1 VAQVCR
7 AHSRARCY
15 LISLLCMSTPAAA
28 LEIRTLRA
36 NELPAVHDLVL
47 DAFSEYPVPMQPT
60 RAQFE
65 SMLTRR
71 GADWTVSFGAFH
83 EDQLIGAAMTAIDDW
98 PALHTGAYAVITA
111 VRRGW
116 QGRGVLTALFE
127 WLSLALDRRG
137 VTQMQLE
144 VLIDNPRARRAYE
157 RLGFDS
163 ERHLFCFELPR
174 LDRPQRFREQLG
186 FNVYEGPSAI
196 TAQERHGSSWA
207 SFWSLAPAWTSSTG
221 TVRRTENR
229 VVFEA
234 TWEDELVGYAVVE
247 PSSGELLQIAV
258 NPLHRRRGIGT
269 ELIRACQER
278 ADRPTLRVLNVD
290 DSGDRGVTI
299 AFLRQLG
306 ATMTAVQLELVAHR
320 IG

>member
-1 VAQVCR
+1 
-7 AHSRARCY
+7 
-15 LISLLCMSTPAAA
+15 M
-28 LEIRTLRA
+28 
-36 NELPAVHDLVL
+36 
-47 DAFSEYPVPMQPT
+47 PMQPT
-60 RAQFE
+60 LPQFE
-65 SMLTRR
+65 DMLVRR
-71 GADWTVSFGAFH
+71 GADWTVSFGALH
-83 EDQLIGAAMTAIDDW
+83 QDQLVGAAMVAIDDW

-144 VLIDNPRARRAYE
+144 VLVDNPRARRAYE
-157 RLGFDS
+157 RLGFDN

-186 FNVYEGPSAI
+186 FNVYEGPAAI
-196 TAQERHGSSWA
+196 TAQERHGSSWQ
-207 SFWSLAPAWTSSTG
+207 SFWSLAPAWTGSTG
-221 TVRRTENR
+221 TVKRTKNR

-234 TWEDELVGYAVVE
+234 TWEGELVGYAVVE
-247 PSSGELLQIAV
+247 PSSGELLQLAV

-290 DSGDRGVTI
+290 DSADRGVTI
-299 AFLRQLG
+299 AFLRTLG
-306 ATMTAVQLELVAHR
+306 ATTIAVQLELVLHR